1 MTVAKLARQNVYN
14 VNAMKNTFKTLR
26 KITKKF
32 CKSTLVFIF
41 KTNCSLSNL
50 HLEMLVEKELRAEEE
65 AVAGSALVDDVSL
78 VVPGFH
84 HRVVLQ
90 HNACTFVKATEY
102 GKNLN

>member
-14 VNAMKNTFKTLR
+14 VNANPANLYW
-26 KITKKF
+26 
-32 CKSTLVFIF
+32 
-41 KTNCSLSNL
+41 LSYSKRIAPFQTL

-102 GKNLN
+102 GKNLY

>member
-1 MTVAKLARQNVYN
+1 
-14 VNAMKNTFKTLR
+14 
-26 KITKKF
+26 
-32 CKSTLVFIF
+32 
-41 KTNCSLSNL
+41 
-50 HLEMLVEKELRAEEE
+50 MLVEKELRAEEE